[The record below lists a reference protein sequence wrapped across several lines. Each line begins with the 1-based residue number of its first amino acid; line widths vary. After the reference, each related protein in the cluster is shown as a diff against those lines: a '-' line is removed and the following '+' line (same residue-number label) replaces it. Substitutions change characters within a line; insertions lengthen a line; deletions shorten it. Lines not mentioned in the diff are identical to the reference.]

1 MSQLRIGVD
10 VGFDHLKVIAN
21 GRAFKFPFNVVET
34 DERKLTEYA
43 LRDDFLRYIYIGKKD
58 QDIKM
63 ATLSR
68 RR

>member
-43 LRDDFLRYIYIGKKD
+43 LRDDFLRYRGRIGTTYRVG
-58 QDIKM
+58 QYARNIF
-63 ATLSR
+63 
-68 RR
+68 